1 MQKGKYINQNQV
13 RKKVIILIAVVSL
26 IFVLLVLEA
35 MLKNIQNE
43 NQEKE
48 LQMANGNFTSVEDI
62 LEYYGCQVI
71 KIKNNTEGNFLV
83 DIYTTFKYE
92 LYEDEKSNEEFYNKI
107 INQIAKFLNYRNFR
121 MVDQQKEEK
130 IEIQVICGKNKIQK
144 ILINGIEDYFIYMD
158 SQINLSKYKE
168 IPTTEVSIQSPE
180 LISCIQNNWNANVNF
195 GTRETIFQNYYIYF
209 DEGIE
214 VRKISGKIYN
224 VVFTKNYVK
233 PVVNGFTVGEKRDII
248 IRELGNPTFENENK
262 SIIGY
267 KTKDIYVFFEENQI
281 SIYRNITETGFDKF
295 FTLVDKFLEEEY
307 SLLEFMNEL
316 TYLWPDYEEYT
327 YDAETVFL
335 SYPNKG
341 IDIKMNYDHT
351 NGIVIYNNIG
361 VTQNEIN
368 KYFNY
373 TEFIALLQID
383 NVYNAEIRRVNKQ
396 LEFAK
401 KCEEYQIQYEEKDNR
416 NRGQNYDY
424 YMKMGNNGGIICTYF
439 IAKNPQYPNC
449 ELSENINSYI
459 WVNEDCFVYSV
470 VNKGIYYYDLKTQMK
485 GTIITGNENFEIK
498 SYQDDILK
506 YDDSE
511 LQIKY

>member
-1 MQKGKYINQNQV
+1 MSLKYGNQKQLQ
-13 RKKVIILIAVVSL
+13 KKKIIIMLMFILTVILCIV
-26 IFVLLVLEA
+26 VLLLA
-35 MLKNIQNE
+35 SINNKNE
-43 NQEKE
+43 EKQ
-48 LQMANGNFTSVEDI
+48 LAIVTGKFDSIKDI
-62 LEYYGCQVI
+62 LEYYGCQY
-71 KIKNNTEGNFLV
+71 KNEGKSEQEGFEL
-83 DIYTTFKYE
+83 DIYTIFKYE
-92 LYEDEKSNEEFYNKI
+92 LYDGEKSNEKFYNNVINKI
-107 INQIAKFLNYRNFR
+107 AEFMNYKSYRLI
-121 MVDQQKEEK
+121 DEQKEEK

-233 PVVNGFTVGEKRDII
+233 PVVNGFTVAEKRDII
-248 IRELGNPTFENENK
+248 IRELGNPTFQNEDK

-281 SIYRNITETGFDKF
+281 SIYRNITETGFDEF

-341 IDIKMNYDHT
+341 IDIKMNYD
-351 NGIVIYNNIG
+351 NMDGIVLYNNIG
-361 VTQNEIN
+361 VLQNIVER
-368 KYFNY
+368 YLEH
-373 TEFIALLQID
+373 TEFIAQLQLD
-383 NVYNAEIRRVNKQ
+383 NIYNAELRRYEKEKNLSTKCAEYREQFEKEDHRNK
-396 LEFAK
+396 LY
-401 KCEEYQIQYEEKDNR
+401 EYYAEMDSDEN
-416 NRGQNYDY
+416 
-424 YMKMGNNGGIICTYF
+424 IIAMYF
-439 IAKNPQYPNC
+439 ISQDEQFPNC
-449 ELSENINSYI
+449 ELHESINSYI
-459 WVNEDCFVYSV
+459 WINEKCFLYGITG
-470 VNKGIYYYDLKTQMK
+470 KGIYYYDLESQAK
-485 GTIITGNENFEIK
+485 GVLVTGDETFEIE
-498 SYQDDILK
+498 SYKDNVLK
-506 YDDSE
+506 YDQKE
-511 LQIKY
+511 IQVIY